1 MVFYFV
7 YWYTTNTHFYEI
19 LLSAVAMINSSE
31 IVSTSQDQMVS
42 LWKLN
47 QPEQGQASLH
57 RKETQ
62 FVHVPDP
69 STMDVLS
76 SKEETGKHSVA
87 IAGIGIQIFE
97 IK

>member
-1 MVFYFV
+1 
-7 YWYTTNTHFYEI
+7 
-19 LLSAVAMINSSE
+19 MINSFE
-31 IVSTSQDQMVS
+31 IVSTGQDQMVS
-42 LWKLN
+42 LWKLDRS
-47 QPEQGQASLH
+47 EQGQVSLH
-57 RKETQ
+57 KQETQ

-76 SKEETGKHSVA
+76 SKDETGKHSVA